1 MRTNDEI
8 IELIKE
14 LSAEKNIS
22 LSELA
27 RKTNMAKSGI
37 SAILIR
43 RVLFH

>member
-27 RKTNMAKSGI
+27 RKNEYGKVGDLS
-37 SAILIR
+37 
-43 RVLFH
+43 LF